1 MAEQNTEMS
10 SKGVVRYSNEQAKR
24 ITKECIETAL
34 IQLLE
39 KKEMEKISI
48 SEIVKRAGVSRT
60 AFYSHYQTKEDVL
73 KSALGKTIEQIDR
86 LTPGDLRS
94 ESYWISL
101 FSEAVSI
108 AAPFRLLLRAD
119 MGERILNE
127 IAERALASV
136 PQDAIHRD
144 NEILWAGAVYNVLS
158 HWVKTE
164 PLAPPEQMARLCVR
178 IVGFSLEPDN
188 S

>member
-10 SKGVVRYSNEQAKR
+10 VKGVIRYSNEQAKR
-24 ITKECIETAL
+24 ITRECIETAL

-39 KKEMEKISI
+39 NKEMEKISI

-73 KSALGKTIEQIDR
+73 KCALGDAIEQIDR
-86 LTPGDLRS
+86 LSPGDPRS

-101 FSEAVSI
+101 FSETANI
-108 AAPFRLLLRAD
+108 AAPFRLLLKAG
-119 MGERILNE
+119 MGERILDE
-127 IAERALASV
+127 ITERILASV
-136 PQDAIHRD
+136 PEDALHRY

-164 PLAPPEQMARLCVR
+164 PLVPSEEMARLCVK
-178 IVGFSLEPDN
+178 IVGFDH
-188 S
+188 